1 MASLKKLMKTAQAPW
16 TLTSF
21 VRWWWAKL
29 VQIYFKKAKKGIGF
43 NHKPLALCQNPRSCD
58 EVCCILLLF
67 VLLHRTSLLWFIKA
81 PKSLAQHTCT
91 KNGSIFNPHLQCL
104 LYISNTPYSFDYYT
118 IKYFDFWFK
127 FEVIWIHTYH
137 QVTYEWVTEV

>member
-1 MASLKKLMKTAQAPW
+1 MASLKKLMKTAQVPW
-16 TLTSF
+16 TLTSS

-43 NHKPLALCQNPRSCD
+43 NHKPLALCQNSRSCD

-67 VLLHRTSLLWFIKA
+67 VLLHCTSLLWFIKA

-91 KNGSIFNPHLQCL
+91 KMDQFSTP
-104 LYISNTPYSFDYYT
+104 ISSVYVLFPIHHTVLTTTQSNILTFD
-118 IKYFDFWFK
+118 FK